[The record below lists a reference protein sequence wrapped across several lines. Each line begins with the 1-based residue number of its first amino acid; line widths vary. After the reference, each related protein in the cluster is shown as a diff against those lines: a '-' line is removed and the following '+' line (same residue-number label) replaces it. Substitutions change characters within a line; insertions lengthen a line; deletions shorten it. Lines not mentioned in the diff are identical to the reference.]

1 VVSSKK
7 PSLTDSEPVT
17 SEPDFEVAN
26 PDAELSDAAI
36 SALASLLLAAIAA
49 EEVDEQADEHK
60 GMT

>member
-1 VVSSKK
+1 MISNDK
-7 PSLTDSEPVT
+7 PWLIDPEPVT

-36 SALASLLLAAIAA
+36 SALATLLLAAIAA
-49 EEVDEQADEHK
+49 EEVDEQADEHE